1 MTQCMGDT
9 QKGER
14 CKRNAVEGS
23 DYCNAH
29 AYQAGSEAQ
38 WKHAKPEDEGGAGA
52 EAKARTEAKQEQTAS
67 DCGDAWTWVESWKIE
82 GDAMKW
88 AAVGLG
94 AALAMLLLRRR

>member
-29 AYQAGSEAQ
+29 AYQAGSEAE
-38 WKHAKPEDEGGAGA
+38 WKKAKPTDEGSAKSKA
-52 EAKARTEAKQEQTAS
+52 ESKQEKTGS
-67 DCGDAWTWVESWKIE
+67 ECGDAWAWIESWKIE